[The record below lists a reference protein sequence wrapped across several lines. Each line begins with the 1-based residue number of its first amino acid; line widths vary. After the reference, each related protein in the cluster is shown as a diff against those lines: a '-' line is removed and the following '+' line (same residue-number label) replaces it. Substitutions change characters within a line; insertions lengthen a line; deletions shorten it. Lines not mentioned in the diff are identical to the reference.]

1 MKISIKTDKGPATE
15 IRNIRAYHLAV
26 LSHDDQLGYA
36 SQLTMRDQI
45 KVLRKYTAEFGSD
58 VMYHLRQTEEG
69 DELSTAYLTR
79 LAAAVAFYAGLMQG
93 LDEILTKIE
102 SGIPDEDKA
111 TMMQKIKDAV
121 PSFMVDALKKVDAKP
136 DNVVPMP
143 LTVVPPEGEKKGQDL
158 G

>member
-1 MKISIKTDKGPATE
+1 
-15 IRNIRAYHLAV
+15 
-26 LSHDDQLGYA
+26 
-36 SQLTMRDQI
+36 MRDQI